1 MVGSPEELGLLLE
14 MAALFEELP
23 FLEVR
28 PLSESACCNI
38 QEDLLIVL
46 LRQSIKSS
54 QRNTKT
60 ELGKTDKGTK
70 TIIPDD
76 LPGLSADGPAFSPVL
91 PPGGWKQENALVSFI
106 ITKKSEK

>member
-1 MVGSPEELGLLLE
+1 

-54 QRNTKT
+54 QRNAKA

-70 TIIPDD
+70 SMQKHDT
-76 LPGLSADGPAFSPVL
+76 
-91 PPGGWKQENALVSFI
+91 
-106 ITKKSEK
+106 

>member
-1 MVGSPEELGLLLE
+1 MVDTRPLLDTSLLERLSVMVGSPEELGLLLE

-46 LRQSIKSS
+46 LRQNIKSS
-54 QRNTKT
+54 QQNAVA
-60 ELGKTDKGTK
+60 ELGKACKNTTLENQK
-70 TIIPDD
+70 
-76 LPGLSADGPAFSPVL
+76 LP
-91 PPGGWKQENALVSFI
+91 
-106 ITKKSEK
+106 